1 MKKVVKDMLVNQITE
16 ARLTTVGDVPVQ
28 DIILANT
35 TQISELIDEFPELM
49 ESVIEQTID

>member
-1 MKKVVKDMLVNQITE
+1 MLVNQITE